1 MWVIAHRGASALAP
15 ENTLAAFEMAVEMGA
30 GFVEIDL
37 HLSRDARLVAIHDDT
52 LQRTTS
58 GHGPVAA
65 KTLEEL
71 RQLDA
76 GSWFDGRVGRDAP
89 AGAAHKS
96 FPGER
101 MPTIEEILAF
111 AGKRNVGLF
120 LELKASGP
128 SGIEH
133 AILGALRAYDGILGN
148 VILSFDLTTL
158 ANLRRLEPLLMTGYL
173 CTNPAEA
180 VGKATSVGARQL
192 LPRADR
198 ITPELVAEAHRS
210 DLKVV
215 AWTVDDPAQMRALAA
230 AGVDGIITDDPGE
243 LVKLL

>member
-1 MWVIAHRGASALAP
+1 MWVIAHRGASTFAP

-52 LQRTTS
+52 LQRTTN
-58 GHGPVAA
+58 GGGPVGA

-76 GSWFDGRVGRDAP
+76 GSWFDGRPRRDAP
-89 AGAAHKS
+89 AGATRRS
-96 FPGER
+96 FTGER
-101 MPTIEEILAF
+101 LPTIEEILAF
-111 AGKRNVGLF
+111 ARNRNAGLF

-133 AILGALRAYDGILGN
+133 AILGALRAHDGILGN
-148 VILSFDLTTL
+148 VVLSFDLTTL
-158 ANLRRLEPLLMTGYL
+158 ANLRRLEPLVMTGYL
-173 CTNPAEA
+173 CTNIEEA
-180 VGKATSVGARQL
+180 VTKATSVGARQL

-215 AWTVDDPAQMRALAA
+215 AWTVDDPAQMKALVA
-230 AGVDGIITDDPGE
+230 AGVDGIITNVPGE